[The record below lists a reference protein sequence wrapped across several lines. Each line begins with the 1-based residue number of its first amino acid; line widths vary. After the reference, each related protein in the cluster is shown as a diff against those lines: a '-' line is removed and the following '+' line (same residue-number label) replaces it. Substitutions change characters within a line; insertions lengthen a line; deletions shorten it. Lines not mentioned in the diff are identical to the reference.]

1 MKKKTEI
8 KEETTAPE
16 AVTKAEK
23 TDLETAEPA
32 VEAETAAASDA
43 ALTAPAAPEKVYG
56 DKVLTKAQK
65 KQRIAI
71 QWALMIFGII
81 MMSCSVYFFQTPNNF
96 TLGGIA
102 GVAIVINK
110 LIESASPEVAAILT
124 QGVLMAI
131 INVALLIIGLI
142 ILGKQCTFKTIF
154 CSLFYTGFI
163 YLFEKLNII
172 GLISETGTLTSQ
184 PILELVYAILL
195 FGIGGALVFNC
206 GASSGGTDIIALIL
220 KKYTSLNVGMALMII
235 DMIVVCVSFYT
246 FAHVSVGLFSLLG
259 LFTKSFLLDSVIET
273 IGKTKYIT
281 IITKNPEIISDYIL
295 KVINHGYTMY
305 DAEGGYTKEKKKV
318 LVTVCKRNEALKL
331 KLKIHEVDPS
341 AFVIITDA
349 NEILGKGFGGTI

>member
-235 DMIVVCVSFYT
+235 DMIVV
-246 FAHVSVGLFSLLG
+246 
-259 LFTKSFLLDSVIET
+259 
-273 IGKTKYIT
+273 
-281 IITKNPEIISDYIL
+281 
-295 KVINHGYTMY
+295 
-305 DAEGGYTKEKKKV
+305 
-318 LVTVCKRNEALKL
+318 
-331 KLKIHEVDPS
+331 
-341 AFVIITDA
+341 
-349 NEILGKGFGGTI
+349 